1 MFRQSRPFSY
11 SPRSVWHFI
20 VRYFAITSALLNVLM
35 MLFIDDVANPLLSS
49 FCCVFF
55 LASEVSRR
63 TTSPRQDDLS
73 SRMTSGV
80 LQCREMA
87 CSGPAGSQ
95 YTVCPSYKALPPDWY
110 LDVFISNVL
119 FAPVQR
125 KEYSETLSREAE
137 THFRVE
143 VNQCEPTCTNG
154 TGFQLCSPLPSVT
167 SPSTSSPVSWTAG
180 S

>member
-1 MFRQSRPFSY
+1 
-11 SPRSVWHFI
+11 
-20 VRYFAITSALLNVLM
+20 M
-35 MLFIDDVANPLLSS
+35 MLRIHCCLL
-49 FCCVFF
+49 FVVFFF

-143 VNQCEPTCTNG
+143 VNQCEPTRSNG